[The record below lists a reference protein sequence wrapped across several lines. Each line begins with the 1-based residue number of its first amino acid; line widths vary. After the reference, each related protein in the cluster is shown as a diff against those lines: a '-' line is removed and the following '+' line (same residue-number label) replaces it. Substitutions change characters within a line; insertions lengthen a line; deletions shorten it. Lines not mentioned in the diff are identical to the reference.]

1 MDKTQLLPQALCT
14 LHKVSTVRDHMFTNA
29 VVQELAEQE
38 TISRLFML
46 ESYLNRI

>member
-1 MDKTQLLPQALCT
+1 MHYAWSLDGAGP
-14 LHKVSTVRDHMFTNA
+14 VRDHLFTNA
-29 VVQELAEQE
+29 VVQERVEQE